1 MRLPDIHKI
10 YDVIDKMNA
19 PFIMPDILLELR
31 EPEWSYR
38 DETYIKSQIRKALS
52 NQVKHGTIERTG
64 EVIPSGFGQDYIVYR
79 RTAA

>member
-1 MRLPDIHKI
+1 MRLPGIHEI

-38 DETYIKSQIRKALS
+38 DETHIKSLIRKALS
-52 NQVKHGTIERTG
+52 NRMKYGEIRRTG
-64 EVIPSGFGQDYIVYR
+64 DMIPSGFGQDYYVYMKVE
-79 RTAA
+79 A